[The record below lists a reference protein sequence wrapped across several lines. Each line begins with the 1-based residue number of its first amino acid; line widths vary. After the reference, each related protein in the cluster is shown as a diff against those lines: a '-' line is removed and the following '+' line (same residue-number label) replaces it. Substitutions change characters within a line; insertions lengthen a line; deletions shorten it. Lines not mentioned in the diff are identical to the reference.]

1 MIVGESCCWQG
12 FLIHRLPPHSHL
24 PSASS
29 SPLRSFTVRLKYQI
43 FTQQLRIWIPLL
55 NHTISSP
62 NVLSRVQLFVAPWIV
77 AHHAPLSMGFSR
89 QEHWSGFT
97 FPVPGA
103 LPDPGIKPSSHVS
116 CIGRWILYRQSHLGR
131 LKVLCIYFSIYSTVN
146 TS

>member
-1 MIVGESCCWQG
+1 MLLARVSNTPAPTS
-12 FLIHRLPPHSHL
+12 F
-24 PSASS
+24 PSSLSS
-29 SPLRSFTVRLKYQI
+29 FITPQKFYRRLKYQI
-43 FTQQLRIWIPLL
+43 FTQLRKWIPLL
-55 NHTISSP
+55 NHKISSP

-77 AHHAPLSMGFSR
+77 AHHVPLSMGFSR

-97 FPVPGA
+97 FPAPGA
-103 LPDPGIKPSSHVS
+103 LPDPGIKPSSRVS